1 MHLRPLPRAPRPPFP
16 VGSQVL
22 VVTLLTALP
31 MLLHVVILCTIVY
44 FGFGIVGVE
53 VFMGTYRYR

>member
-1 MHLRPLPRAPRPPFP
+1 MCASPPLARP
-16 VGSQVL
+16 QVL

-44 FGFGIVGVE
+44 FAFGIVGVE